1 MKKPNA
7 RRNIPMKINQFIS
20 AFVCIVLMAL
30 LICIVYARA
39 TWEGREPPSPAPTVS
54 TEETAEPE
62 QSEAPEPSEAPVYYV
77 MYFTE
82 DDVAAM
88 AKMLWGEAR
97 GCTRDNQIKCAW
109 IVCNRVDDERF
120 PDTIQSVLE
129 QPSQFHGYDPTY
141 PVTDELYNVAFDV
154 LTRWSYEKQGI
165 PVRRELPNTYLWFT
179 GDGEQ
184 NHFREEW

>member
-1 MKKPNA
+1 MKF
-7 RRNIPMKINQFIS
+7 REFIT
-20 AFVCIVLMAL
+20 AFIFIILLAL
-30 LICIVYARA
+30 LLCIVYARA
-39 TWEGREPPSPAPTVS
+39 TWDEQPSPAPTV
-54 TEETAEPE
+54 TAEAPAAPE
-62 QSEAPEPSEAPVYYV
+62 QPEAPEPSESPVYYE

-120 PDTIQSVLE
+120 PDTIQDVLS

-141 PVTDELYNVAFDV
+141 PVTGELYNVAFDV
-154 LTRWSYEKQGI
+154 LTRWSYEKQGV
-165 PVRRELPNTYLWFT
+165 PVRRELPSSFLWFT
-179 GDGEQ
+179 GNGVE
-184 NHFREEW
+184 NIFREVY

>member
-1 MKKPNA
+1 MKL
-7 RRNIPMKINQFIS
+7 NQFIT
-20 AFVCIVLMAL
+20 AFTFIVLLAL

-39 TWEGREPPSPAPTVS
+39 TWEDRELPSPAPVQTMTIEEP
-54 TEETAEPE
+54 TE
-62 QSEAPEPSEAPVYYV
+62 PEPSETPKPSEEPIYYE

-82 DDVAAM
+82 DDVAEV

-109 IVCNRVDDERF
+109 VVCNRVDDARF
-120 PDTIQSVLE
+120 PDTIQGVLS
-129 QPSQFHGYDPTY
+129 QPSQFHGYDPSY

-165 PVRRELPNTYLWFT
+165 PVRRELLNTYLWFT

>member
-1 MKKPNA
+1 MKF
-7 RRNIPMKINQFIS
+7 NQFIM
-20 AFVCIVLMAL
+20 ALVCIAL
-30 LICIVYARA
+30 LALLLCIIYARA
-39 TWEGREPPSPAPTVS
+39 TWDGEALPDLATV
-54 TEETAEPE
+54 ETAEAPVEPE
-62 QSEAPEPSEAPVYYV
+62 PEPSEAPIYYE

-82 DDVAAM
+82 DDVAEV

-120 PDTIQSVLE
+120 PDTIQGVLS

-141 PVTDELYNVAFDV
+141 PVTDELYSVAFDV

-165 PVRRELPNTYLWFT
+165 PVRRELPESYLWFT
-179 GDGEQ
+179 GNGVE
-184 NHFREEW
+184 NIFRETY

>member
-1 MKKPNA
+1 MKF
-7 RRNIPMKINQFIS
+7 REFIV
-20 AFVCIVLMAL
+20 AFTFIILLVLL
-30 LICIVYARA
+30 LCIVYARA
-39 TWEGREPPSPAPTVS
+39 AWEDEAPSSPAPAVTA
-54 TEETAEPE
+54 EETVE
-62 QSEAPEPSEAPVYYV
+62 PEPSEAPEQTEPPVYYE

-109 IVCNRVDDERF
+109 VVCNRVDDDRF
-120 PDTIQSVLE
+120 PNTIRSVLE

-141 PVTDELYNVAFDV
+141 PVTSELYDVAFDV

-184 NHFREEW
+184 NHFREAW

>member
-1 MKKPNA
+1 MKL
-7 RRNIPMKINQFIS
+7 NQFIT
-20 AFVCIVLMAL
+20 AFICVVMLALLVCI
-30 LICIVYARA
+30 IYARA
-39 TWEGREPPSPAPTVS
+39 TWEGVELPSPAPTV
-54 TEETAEPE
+54 TAEETVKPE
-62 QSEAPEPSEAPVYYV
+62 QTEAPEPSDTPVYYE

-82 DDVAAM
+82 EDVAAV

-97 GCTRDNQIKCAW
+97 GCTQDNQIKCAW

-120 PDTIQSVLE
+120 PDTIQDVLE
-129 QPSQFHGYDPTY
+129 QPNQFHGYDPSY

-184 NHFREEW
+184 NHFQEEW

>member
-1 MKKPNA
+1 MKFK
-7 RRNIPMKINQFIS
+7 QFIM
-20 AFVCIVLMAL
+20 AFVCFAL
-30 LICIVYARA
+30 LALLLCIVYARA
-39 TWEGREPPSPAPTVS
+39 TWEGEAPSALAPAVAV
-54 TEETAEPE
+54 EETAEPA
-62 QSEAPEPSEAPVYYV
+62 QTEAQGPSEAPVYYE

-82 DDVAAM
+82 DDVAEV

-109 IVCNRVDDERF
+109 VVVNRVDDERF
-120 PDTIQSVLE
+120 PDTIQGVLK
-129 QPSQFHGYDPTY
+129 QPSQFHGYDPSY

-165 PVRRELPNTYLWFT
+165 PVRRELASSFLWFT

>member
-1 MKKPNA
+1 MKL
-7 RRNIPMKINQFIS
+7 NQFIT
-20 AFVCIVLMAL
+20 AFTLIVLLAL

-39 TWEGREPPSPAPTVS
+39 TWEDKELPSPDPAQTLSV
-54 TEETAEPE
+54 EEPAE
-62 QSEAPEPSEAPVYYV
+62 PEPSETPEPSEEPIYYV

-82 DDVAAM
+82 DDVAEV

-109 IVCNRVDDERF
+109 IVCNRVDDARF
-120 PDTIQSVLE
+120 PDTIQGVLS
-129 QPSQFHGYDPTY
+129 QPNQFHGYSESF

-165 PVRRELPNTYLWFT
+165 PVRRELASSFLWFT
-179 GDGEQ
+179 GNGVE
-184 NHFREEW
+184 NIFREVY

>member
-1 MKKPNA
+1 MKL
-7 RRNIPMKINQFIS
+7 NQFIT
-20 AFVCIVLMAL
+20 AFTFIVLLAML
-30 LICIVYARA
+30 LCIVYARA
-39 TWEGREPPSPAPTVS
+39 TWEGEALPSPTPTVT
-54 TEETAEPE
+54 TEEPAEPE
-62 QSEAPEPSEAPVYYV
+62 QTEAPIYYV

-82 DDVAAM
+82 DDVAEV

-109 IVCNRVDDERF
+109 VVCNRVDDERF
-120 PDTIQSVLE
+120 PDTIHGVLS

-141 PVTDELYNVAFDV
+141 PVTDELYSVAFDV

-179 GDGEQ
+179 GNGVE
-184 NHFREEW
+184 NIFREVY